1 MLRTATGE
9 DWAAITGLPVPG
21 YWIGLVYEE
30 RGTVLGLGGLFE
42 GTDRRWWATVTSQ
55 AVRPVALWKAARQ
68 VLETAGAAGVPVYA
82 MTDYSIPGADAFLR
96 RLGFVETDEAIK
108 GHRVL
113 VWDQS

>member
-30 RGTVLGLGGLFE
+30 NGTALGLGGLFE
-42 GTDRRWWATVTSQ
+42 GADGRWWATVTSS
-55 AVRPVALWKAARQ
+55 AVRPVALWKAAHQ
-68 VLETAGAAGVPVYA
+68 VLDTAAKVGLPVYA
-82 MTDYSIPGADAFLR
+82 LADHGVTGAERFLS
-96 RLGFVETDEAIK
+96 RLGFVETDEVIA

-113 VWDQS
+113 VWDRR